1 MLPKVAS
8 HILHTSTRAAAA
20 VQNQA
25 AFRNVFHQSPGFFDS
40 TGAPLVPSS
49 DRRSSNWGGHG
60 GAKYNG
66 SRFSHSFAVRANS
79 KQGVCAY

>member
-49 DRRSSNWGGHG
+49 NRRSSSRR
-60 GAKYNG
+60 G
-66 SRFSHSFAVRANS
+66 SGDGFVRIAAVA
-79 KQGVCAY
+79 GMAGEVG